1 MNASDDFIHNWQ
13 KLKTIKVPFNKWVG
27 EQIGLQMSEGLF
39 FTDKKERAIK
49 PWEDREKPY
58 LPIEDLDTF
67 EK

>member
-1 MNASDDFIHNWQ
+1 M
-13 KLKTIKVPFNKWVG
+13 PFSKSVG
-27 EQIGLQMSEGLF
+27 EQIVVHLDKGPF

-58 LPIEDLDTF
+58 LHIEDLDSF